1 MQYLVVSHALYFI
14 HDLVGT
20 AVDIDLVVRS
30 FALFLSAWHFV
41 DKEEFRISIVGL
53 GSLWSC
59 PGKEVQGY
67 LTIEMIF
74 VIDQNGPQVLEFMH
88 TTTSSFRVGLVLA
101 ILP

>member
-53 GSLWSC
+53 GSL
-59 PGKEVQGY
+59 
-67 LTIEMIF
+67 
-74 VIDQNGPQVLEFMH
+74 
-88 TTTSSFRVGLVLA
+88 
-101 ILP
+101 